1 MTYVSNEIGSA
12 SASELL
18 RALAETHDERPV
30 TVREVT
36 DALGDRSFGL
46 VLMVLALPAWIPVL
60 PPGVPSLFGAA
71 IVAIAAQMIV
81 GRPVPWLPGFAAR
94 LSLPSDRFRRL
105 VERAAPWLAR
115 VETVCRPRL
124 RSVTGG
130 IPARMIA
137 LWIAILALAICVP
150 VPMTNSGPALSIAV
164 IALGLLERDG
174 LIVLGGTMLGLVS
187 LAVSIAFWGGAYLG
201 VRWLIAV

>member
-1 MTYVSNEIGSA
+1 MTRGPGA
-12 SASELL
+12 GAPGSASELL
-18 RALAETHDERPV
+18 RALADTHGQGPV

-36 DALGDRSFGL
+36 EALDDRSFGL
-46 VLMVLALPAWIPVL
+46 VLLVLALPAWIPVL

-71 IVAIAAQMIV
+71 IAAVAAQMML
-81 GRPVPWLPGFAAR
+81 GRPMPWLPRFAAR
-94 LSLPSDRFRRL
+94 LSLPSERFHRL

-124 RSVTGG
+124 RPVTTGAS
-130 IPARMIA
+130 ARLVA

-174 LIVLGGTMLGLVS
+174 LIVLGGALLGVVS
-187 LAVSIAFWGGAYLG
+187 LAVSVAFWGGAYLG
-201 VRWLIAV
+201 VRWLVAT